1 MISKINVILAAL
13 VVAFFLYL
21 SSINKDTVHIGAGGP
36 GWEAPVVL
44 LLFLTFLTGFLV
56 SYLIVAFQNAKLYL
70 GNVKLS
76 REKKVFDR
84 LEALLARAKR
94 TILFGNLAE
103 GELVLKDCISSPDA
117 DARPYLMLLDIYMKE
132 GDIEKAFNLLD
143 SIPPALNDNVELLFY
158 KVKNLM
164 AKGSFDRAIDILK
177 DIDASHGS
185 IDTKRLLRDAYIDSD
200 LIEKASALQLEIVKL
215 AGKADF
221 DSESAI
227 TVRLKYELARKAI
240 KAGSDAD
247 AIKMLKELIKKWPHS
262 TQPYVALGKLYWKN
276 GEKKSAE
283 ENWEKGYLKTS
294 NMIFVFLMEDRYLKE
309 GEPQKVI
316 ELYSDLIAREPDN
329 HLMHLF
335 LGKIYLRLEMID
347 KALDKFEKAK
357 ELGVSCPELDTMV
370 GEAYFRKER
379 FKDASESFKSA
390 IGYKRRIVIPFV
402 CKGCGE
408 KTSEWAGACSSCGEW
423 DSLHVSIAVK
433 EDDSAVKAGILPAGI
448 QSH

>member
-1 MISKINVILAAL
+1 LISKINVILAAV

-21 SSINKDTVHIGAGGP
+21 SSINKGTVHIGAGGS

-56 SYLIVAFQNAKLYL
+56 SYLIAAFKNAKIYL

-76 REKKVFDR
+76 REKKAFDR
-84 LEALLARAKR
+84 LDGLLARAKR
-94 TILFGNLAE
+94 SILFGNLAE

-132 GDIEKAFNLLD
+132 GDIEKAFTILD
-143 SIPPALNDNVELLFY
+143 NIPPTLTSNVELLFY
-158 KVKNLM
+158 KAKNLM

-177 DIDASHGS
+177 DIDSSDGS
-185 IDTKRLLRDAYIDSD
+185 IDTKRLLRDAYIDSGLFD
-200 LIEKASALQLEIVKL
+200 KATPLQAEIMKL
-215 AGKADF
+215 AGKADL

-227 TVRLKYELARKAI
+227 SIRLRYEIARQAI
-240 KAGSDAD
+240 KAGRDAD
-247 AIKMLKELIKKWPHS
+247 AIKMLKELIKKWPES
-262 TQPYVALGKLYWKN
+262 AQSYVALGKLYWEK

-283 ENWEKGYLKTS
+283 EIWEKGYLKTS

-316 ELYSDLIAREPDN
+316 QLYSDLIVREPDN

-347 KALDKFEKAK
+347 ESLEKFEKAS
-357 ELGVSCPELDTMV
+357 ELGVSCPELETMV

-379 FKDASESFKSA
+379 FKDASERFKAA
-390 IGYKRRIVIPFV
+390 IGYKRRIMIPFV
-402 CKGCGE
+402 CKSCGE

-423 DSLHVSIAVK
+423 DSLHVAIVLNEGA
-433 EDDSAVKAGILPAGI
+433 SAAKAGILPTGI
-448 QSH
+448 QSN